1 MIEEPQAA
9 PATAELD
16 RLLLDAKLSAPRSGA
31 PLVSRAHLVDAA
43 RSSGRRVVGITA
55 PPGYGKTTL
64 LAEWVERDPRRVVWV
79 TLDRFDDDPLT
90 LLSVLAAALARQ
102 GLGPPDLD
110 GGMTG
115 PHTSLLGR
123 AAPRLASALRAA
135 THPFVLVLDDL
146 HELRS
151 PACHDALGVVIAGI
165 PPGSQLVAAS
175 RDAQPHLARL
185 RATDEAVELGAL
197 DLALD
202 AAGTAQVFAATGVPL
217 PPDVVTAVTA
227 RTEGWPVGVHLAAL
241 VARDEGTGAD
251 AASLTGTDPSVADYL
266 QREALR
272 RLPDQTRRF
281 LRRTAVLDDLTA
293 PLCDA
298 VLRETSSLRH
308 LRELESAHLFVVP
321 LDRHRR
327 WFRYH
332 ALFRELLLDELL
344 TTEPGVA
351 DTLRVRAA
359 DWYEA
364 HGSPARAVEQLLA
377 IDGHDR
383 AARLVARVV
392 MPLVQAG
399 QVSTV
404 DRWLDAL
411 GDATIRRHPTLAVL
425 AGYVAV
431 YEGHAAVAER
441 WGAVVETAA
450 IEDAHPDGPGAF
462 DAARATYRALRCPD
476 GPQRMLDDARLALDA
491 EPAWGSWRD
500 TALVLSADAHRLAGD
515 EGAAAR
521 HLEACVEAANVLH
534 HADTLVH
541 AQAQLADLDMDRGR
555 WDSAE
560 ERVRQVL
567 TTIEEQRTHDYPTS
581 ALGYAVAA
589 RLAHHARDHARTA
602 DLLTRGM
609 RARTSSTYAFP
620 TLAVRVRLRL
630 ARTSWATGDVAAVR
644 HLLREIDDVLLRRP
658 ALGVLVDEVA
668 DLRKSFDAADHATAL
683 SGAGPP
689 LTPAELRLLPYLQ
702 THLTIREIGERLF
715 VSRNTASS
723 EIGSIYRK
731 LGVSSRSAAVA
742 VAVDRGLL
750 GD

>member
-1 MIEEPQAA
+1 MIEEPRAA

-16 RLLLDAKLSAPRSGA
+16 RLLLDAKFAAPRSGA
-31 PLVSRAHLVDAA
+31 PVVSRAHLIDAA
-43 RSSGRRVVGITA
+43 RASGRRVVGITA

-64 LAEWVERDPRRVVWV
+64 LAEWAERDPRPVVWI
-79 TLDRFDDDPLT
+79 TLDRFDDDPPV
-90 LLSVLAAALARQ
+90 LLSVLAEALARQ
-102 GLGPPDLD
+102 GLGGPDLD
-110 GGMTG
+110 GRTTA
-115 PHTSLLGR
+115 PHLSLLGR
-123 AAPRLASALRAA
+123 AAPRLASVLRAA
-135 THPFVLVLDDL
+135 PTPFVLVLDDL

-151 PACHDALGVVIAGI
+151 PACHDVLGVVVAGI
-165 PPGSQLVAAS
+165 PDGSQLVAAS

-185 RATDEAVELGAL
+185 RAADETVELGAL

-202 AAGTAQVFAATGVPL
+202 VEGTAHVFAATDVPIA
-217 PPDVVTAVTA
+217 PAVAAAVTA

-241 VARDEGTGAD
+241 VARDEGAD
-251 AASLTGTDPSVADYL
+251 AASLTGTDPCVADYL

-272 RLPDQTRRF
+272 RLPDETRRF

-298 VLRETSSLRH
+298 VLGETSSLRH
-308 LRELESAHLFVVP
+308 LRDLESAHLFLVP

-344 TTEPGVA
+344 TTEPDLA
-351 DTLRVRAA
+351 DTLRGRAA

-364 HGSPARAVEQLLA
+364 HGAPARAVEQLLA
-377 IDGHDR
+377 TGGRDR

-392 MPLVQAG
+392 VPLVQAG
-399 QVSTV
+399 QISTV
-404 DRWLDAL
+404 DRWLGLL
-411 GDATIRRHPTLAVL
+411 GDGTIRSHPPLAVL

-431 YEGHAAVAER
+431 YEGHAAAAER
-441 WGAVVETAA
+441 WGAVA
-450 IEDAHPDGPGAF
+450 
-462 DAARATYRALRCPD
+462 DAASSESRPTEGAAAFAPARAAFRALRCPD
-476 GPQRMLDDARLALDA
+476 GPQRMLDDARLALDS
-491 EPAWGSWRD
+491 EPGWGPWRG
-500 TALVLSADAHRLAGD
+500 TALVLSGDAHRLTGD
-515 EGAAAR
+515 DVSAAR
-521 HLEACVEAANVLH
+521 DLELCVEAADALQD
-534 HADTLVH
+534 ADTLVH
-541 AQAQLADLDMDRGR
+541 AQAQLADLDMDHGR

-560 ERVRQVL
+560 QRVRQAL
-567 TTIEEQRTHDYPTS
+567 ATIEAHSTEDYPTS
-581 ALGYAVAA
+581 ALGYAAAA
-589 RLAHHARDHARTA
+589 RLALHAHDHTRTV

-609 RARTSSTYAFP
+609 RARTFSTYAFP

-630 ARTSWATGDVAAVR
+630 ARTSWATADVAAVR

-668 DLRKSFDAADHATAL
+668 DLRKSFDAAGHATA
-683 SGAGPP
+683 STVPGPP

-731 LGVSSRSAAVA
+731 LGVSSRSAAVER
-742 VAVDRGLL
+742 AVDRGLL
-750 GD
+750 GS